1 MRARHS
7 DGCLG
12 GPVNSYKLL
21 SADIVIHG
29 SDTLQHA
36 NIPSDT
42 MHGGILCA
50 SAMAGHH
57 HRHEAYIRDGW
68 TSSPA

>member
-1 MRARHS
+1 
-7 DGCLG
+7 
-12 GPVNSYKLL
+12 L

-57 HRHEAYIRDGW
+57 HRHEACIRDGW